1 VGKQRYNNLLIFP
14 VWEYKNV
21 GGTKSTK
28 EKFMKKKFII
38 ILIVLLTFS
47 FTFIACNDNKA
58 DSALNGTWVSSINEY
73 KFNNGEY
80 TASYFGVAAVMGI
93 YTTSDNTITFEPT
106 QMNLGAI
113 TGRDVVLWCSI
124 EQLLGLSSIELG
136 PLDEV
141 TIIEMFRLI
150 TSSYF
155 IDGKY
160 LFIIDYDENGTIKG
174 GVPTVYI
181 RI

>member
-1 VGKQRYNNLLIFP
+1 
-14 VWEYKNV
+14 
-21 GGTKSTK
+21 
-28 EKFMKKKFII
+28 
-38 ILIVLLTFS
+38 
-47 FTFIACNDNKA
+47 
-58 DSALNGTWVSSINEY
+58 
-73 KFNNGEY
+73 
-80 TASYFGVAAVMGI
+80 
-93 YTTSDNTITFEPT
+93 
-106 QMNLGAI
+106 MNLGAI
-113 TGRDVVLWCSI
+113 NESDVVLWYSI

-141 TIIEMFRLI
+141 TIIELFRS
-150 TSSYF
+150 TTFTYF